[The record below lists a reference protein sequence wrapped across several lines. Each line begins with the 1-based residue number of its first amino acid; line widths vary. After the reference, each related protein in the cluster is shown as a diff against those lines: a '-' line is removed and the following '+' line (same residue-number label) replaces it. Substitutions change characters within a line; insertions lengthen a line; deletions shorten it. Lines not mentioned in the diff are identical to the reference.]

1 MNTHDLKTDS
11 KVFVLSYAGTKQY
24 EIRFNDRDFK
34 VGDILILNETKYSG
48 AQMKN
53 YRKPLEYT
61 GRQLMRRVDHVL
73 EGYGLEPGWV
83 ILSVSKF

>member
-1 MNTHDLKTDS
+1 MKTHSLKTDNA
-11 KVFVLSYAGTKQY
+11 VFVLSYAGYKKY

-34 VGDILILNETKYSG
+34 IGDILILDETKYSG
-48 AQMKN
+48 EEMSA
-53 YRKPLEYT
+53 YGKPLEYT

-83 ILSVSKF
+83 ILSVSKS

>member
-1 MNTHDLKTDS
+1 MTTHDLKTDS
-11 KVFVLSYAGTKQY
+11 EVFAFTYAGSKNY

-34 VGDILILNETKYSG
+34 IGDILILNETKYSG
-48 AQMKN
+48 AEMKE
-53 YRKPLEYT
+53 YCKPLVCT